1 MLTVQFLT
9 TWLWTVEDD
18 NEEHN
23 LRWNY
28 EQLESVFL
36 APHDLIDSD
45 LNSRKRGFS

>member
-23 LRWNY
+23 LGWNY

-45 LNSRKRGFS
+45 LNSRKRGF